1 MSLNGANLTQQVSAQ
16 TAKTQPVQKRTTA
29 GALSFNAVLTANLAK
44 DESLKF
50 SAHAQ
55 ERLAD
60 RQIQLST
67 QDLLRLQSGVDKAA
81 QKGSRESL
89 EMKDDLAFVVSVT
102 NRTVITAL
110 DLASS
115 RDNVF
120 TNIDSAVI
128 V

>member
-1 MSLNGANLTQQVSAQ
+1 MTINASQLSQAALTQNVKA
-16 TAKTQPVQKRTTA
+16 TPVQKRTTA
-29 GALSFNAVLTANLAK
+29 GALSFNAVLEANLTK
-44 DESLKF
+44 DEGLKF

-55 ERLAD
+55 ERLAT

-67 QDLLRLQSGVDKAA
+67 QDLLRLQNGVDKAA

-89 EMKDDLAFVVSVT
+89 VMKDDLAFVVSVT